1 MELFTMLDKMRYI
14 TDDTTA
20 SRYVHKLKA
29 EPVIGV
35 DIETMS
41 LPQYADH
48 KQGGLDP
55 YLSRPRLFQA
65 ATLDGRVA
73 VFDLLHIPV
82 TTLQPLSARPW
93 AVFNGSFEWRHLT
106 HAGLTLP
113 RLHDVMLLDRLVTH
127 KLHRLD
133 EVVETMMYMP
143 MDKTLQ
149 TSDWAGELS
158 TEQIEY
164 AAFDALMTVRCG
176 DRLLKQVTRYHQ
188 RRLYDLWCNAQPV
201 LADLSYRGHTFDWAA
216 HEALAAGWADE
227 KDELL
232 QALKAHLGD
241 INPNSGTQLGLWLQD
256 TLDTVTLDKWPKTP
270 KGKLKTNIDTLILN
284 ADHPAVLPLLRY
296 KKINK
301 LLSTYD
307 QGYLKHKHPVT
318 GKLHTSFSI
327 GRTVSGR
334 LSSFSPNLQNAPR
347 QDWFR
352 SLFITE
358 AGRVMVG
365 ADYSQ
370 IELRVAALLAN
381 DRNLIDAYRM
391 GVDLHSKTAAEMSG
405 VAIDK
410 VTKAQ
415 RQSAK
420 AVNFGNLFAQGA
432 NGLSRTAKTSY
443 DAELSVPDA
452 KRALLT
458 FARAYPELDAWK
470 KKRHSEAVSF
480 RRVHTKLGLIRD
492 FDIQGEG
499 YLKADCCNI
508 PIQGSAAEV
517 LLSAIT
523 RLPTALNGV
532 DAKLAHNVH
541 DEILLD
547 VSPGDADKAQ
557 SALKHAM
564 VEGFLDV
571 FPEGE
576 PIAGDLVEA
585 KIGNNWAQAH

>member
-1 MELFTMLDKMRYI
+1 MLDKMRYI
-14 TDDTTA
+14 TTEADA
-20 SRYVHKLKA
+20 SRYVTHLVG
-29 EPVIGV
+29 EPIIGV
-35 DIETMS
+35 DIETMP
-41 LPQYADH
+41 LPGYADH

-55 YLSRPRLFQA
+55 YLSQPRLFQA

-93 AVFNGSFEWRHLT
+93 AVFNGSFEYSHLT
-106 HAGLTLP
+106 HAGLQLP
-113 RLHDVMLLDRLVTH
+113 RLHDVMLMDRLVTH
-127 KLHRLD
+127 KLHKLS
-133 EVVETMMYMP
+133 ETVETMFCMP
-143 MDKTLQ
+143 MDKELQ
-149 TSDWAGELS
+149 TSDWTGELS

-164 AAFDALMTVRCG
+164 AAMDALMTVRCG
-176 DRLLKQVTRYHQ
+176 ESLLKQINRYQQ

-201 LADLSYRGHTFDWAA
+201 LAGLSYHGHIFDWEQ
-216 HEALAAGWADE
+216 HEALAAGWTAE
-227 KDELL
+227 KDQLL
-232 QALKAHLGD
+232 QALKTHLGD
-241 INPNSGTQLGLWLQD
+241 INPNSGLQLGLWLQD
-256 TLDTVTLDKWPKTP
+256 TLDSKTLDKWPCTP

-301 LLSTYD
+301 LLNTYGK
-307 QGYLKHKHPVT
+307 GYLKHKHPVT
-318 GKLHTSFSI
+318 GRLHTSFSI
-327 GRTVSGR
+327 GRALSGR
-334 LSSFSPNLQNAPR
+334 LSSFAPNLQNAPR

-352 SLFITE
+352 SLFIPE
-358 AGRVMVG
+358 AGHTMIG

-381 DRNLIDAYRM
+381 DKNLIDAYRL

-405 VAIDK
+405 VDIRH

-415 RQSAK
+415 RQGAK

-432 NGLSRTAKTSY
+432 KGLSRTAKTSY
-443 DAELSVPDA
+443 GAELSVPDA
-452 KRALLT
+452 KKALLT
-458 FARAYPELDAWK
+458 FAAAYPELDAWK
-470 KKRHSEAVSF
+470 KKRHGEAVSF

-492 FDIQGEG
+492 FDVQGEG
-499 YLKADCCNI
+499 YLKAEACNI

-523 RLPTALNGV
+523 RLPAALRNI
-532 DAKLAHNVH
+532 DARLAHNVH

-557 SALKHAM
+557 AALKQAM
-564 VEGFLDV
+564 VDGFLDV

-576 PIAGDLVEA
+576 SIASDLVEA